1 MAETAQNYENHT
13 RWHPPFHFFLAPLLL
28 LNFIFAAVQL
38 YRFRD
43 LDHVWLLLLAVG
55 LIVLGSLARTN
66 ALRVQD
72 RLIRLEEH
80 LRFQQVLPQPLAQS
94 AGGLTLSQVLAL
106 RFASDVE
113 LPGLVQ
119 QVIDGN
125 LKKGD
130 EIKRAVKDWRADDLR
145 V

>member
-1 MAETAQNYENHT
+1 MAETIQNYENHT

-38 YRFRD
+38 FRFRD
-43 LDHVWLLLLAVG
+43 LDHAWWLVLAVG
-55 LIVLGSLARTN
+55 LIVLGALARMN

-72 RLIRLEEH
+72 RLIRLEEQV
-80 LRFQQVLPQPLAQS
+80 RYQQILPQPLAQS
-94 AGGLTLSQVLAL
+94 ATGLRLSQILAL
-106 RFASDVE
+106 RFASDGE

-125 LKKGD
+125 LLKGD
-130 EIKRAVKDWRADDLR
+130 DIKRAVKDWRADNLR